1 MVEYTRLLKHL
12 MKGDDVRAVK
22 DRLVALGY
30 LHAATHDTFGDDT
43 LEAVRSFQRAAGL
56 TVDGVVGPL
65 TWAALFADG
74 APEPPAPATPSDL
87 AERMCALAQQ
97 YIGHPYVW
105 AASGQEDPTDGD
117 IRGLDKTEA
126 DANRSIRFCD
136 ALRRGG
142 VTQMRCFDCSGF
154 VSFLLREVGAWDGRR
169 DCDGLWGYCT
179 PLARSELIAG
189 DFVLRG
195 SDGDKTHIGL
205 YVGGGW
211 VVHAKGRDV
220 GVVKEPVQQSA
231 GYWKYF
237 GRCRLLYS

>member
-126 DANRSIRFCD
+126 DANRSIRFLRRASARRRDAD
-136 ALRRGG
+136 ALLRLLGVRVVPAARGG
-142 VTQMRCFDCSGF
+142 R
-154 VSFLLREVGAWDGRR
+154 VGRGGATATGCGAIARR
-169 DCDGLWGYCT
+169 W
-179 PLARSELIAG
+179 
-189 DFVLRG
+189 RG
-195 SDGDKTHIGL
+195 AS
-205 YVGGGW
+205 
-211 VVHAKGRDV
+211 
-220 GVVKEPVQQSA
+220 
-231 GYWKYF
+231 
-237 GRCRLLYS
+237 